1 MGALIDAICDDFID
15 IVKEMGPHSA
25 RTMRK
30 WGMVAMD
37 EIRMVENTFMAL
49 KLEGCTDDEIYDAI
63 GDGLYLSPKVRYVY
77 FDEPKICTTRKQ
89 FKRQNSRMVSKG
101 RR

>member
-1 MGALIDAICDDFID
+1 MIDEICEDFSEFI
-15 IVKEMGPHSA
+15 KEMGPHSA

-30 WGMVAMD
+30 WAIVAME

-49 KLEGCTDDEIYDAI
+49 KMEGCTDDEIYDAI
-63 GDGLYLSPKVRYVY
+63 EDGLYLSPKVKYVY
-77 FDEPKICTTRKQ
+77 FDEPKMCTTRKQ
-89 FKRQNSRMVSKG
+89 FKRQNLRMVSKG